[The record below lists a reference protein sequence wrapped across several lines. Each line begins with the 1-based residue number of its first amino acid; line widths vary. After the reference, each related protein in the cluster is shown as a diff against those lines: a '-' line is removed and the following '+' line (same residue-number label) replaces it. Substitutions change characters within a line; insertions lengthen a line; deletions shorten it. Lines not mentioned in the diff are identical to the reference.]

1 MPKIFFSLLALPAL
15 LLAPVATGQ
24 FSLTRPENTIPTQ
37 VDTMYLKGLRFLQ
50 STQTTKGNWPGQ
62 YGDEPGVVG
71 FALMAF
77 LAHGEDPNTG
87 PYALPIK
94 KCLDYILSKQN
105 SSSGYIGN
113 GMYTHGFATLAL
125 AESYGMVKDDRLGP
139 ALKKAVDLILNA
151 QAQNPKGGWRY
162 SPEGTDS
169 DTSICGCQM
178 VALFAAK
185 NAGIGVPDE
194 VFKKAQAFM
203 DSCCNTN
210 TGGYGYT
217 SRSGER
223 VTLTSI
229 GVLVQSIGQLRD
241 KPSYKKSVDFLK
253 KNINYRESSYL
264 FYFEYYMA
272 QALFHADEALWN
284 QWNSKN
290 IKLLYASQMPD
301 GSWPGTPGP
310 AYATSLALLSLA
322 VNYRFLPIY
331 EK

>member
-1 MPKIFFSLLALPAL
+1 MIKYLCSLIIFILTFLLPQ
-15 LLAPVATGQ
+15 ATGQ
-24 FSLTRPENTIPTQ
+24 FSLNRPENAIPPQ

-50 STQTTKGNWPGQ
+50 STQKPDGSWTGT

-77 LAHGEDPNTG
+77 LAHGDDPNVG
-87 PYALPIK
+87 PYAASIK
-94 KCLDYILSKQN
+94 KCLDYIISKQN
-105 SSSGYIGN
+105 KSSGYIGN

-125 AESYGMVKDDRLGP
+125 AEAYGMVRDDRIGP
-139 ALKKAVDLILNA
+139 ALKKAVDLILHAQKQNA
-151 QAQNPKGGWRY
+151 KGAWRY
-162 SPEGTDS
+162 SPDGTDS

-178 VALFAAK
+178 VALYAAK

-194 VFKKAQAFM
+194 ALEKGQKFM

-223 VTLTSI
+223 VTLTAVGS
-229 GVLVQSIGQLRD
+229 LVQSIGKLRD
-241 KPSYKKSVDFLK
+241 KPSYNKSLEYLK
-253 KNINYRESSYL
+253 RNINYRESSYI
-264 FYFEYYMA
+264 FYYEYYMA
-272 QALFHADEALWN
+272 QALFHADEETWK
-284 QWNSKN
+284 QWNNKN
-290 IKLLYASQMPD
+290 IKLLYASQMPS
-301 GSWPGTPGP
+301 GAWPGADGA
-310 AYATSLALLSLA
+310 AYGTSLALLSLA